1 MTDSVIV
8 VTGATSQ
15 IGFFL
20 IPGLIASG
28 YTVIGVSRKPLPE
41 YFVKLENHPKLQWST
56 FSALENT
63 LLNSSFILVSVGPLS
78 LAEKL
83 LNKFNPEQV
92 LAISTAS
99 IYFKQDSSEPEE
111 KALIA
116 GIQASEKLILA
127 WGEAE
132 QAGVTILRP
141 TLVYGCGLDQNLTRV
156 ASLIRRWGFLPIA
169 GSAKGLRQPVHAE
182 DITVLIAAL
191 LGHDKLASGIWPL
204 TGASS
209 LSYRQMMTAVFIAL
223 GKKPRFLPLSG
234 WLLTLLS
241 KFVSA
246 VHPAMIARQNLDLTL
261 EDNSA
266 QEQLGWSPRAFH
278 LLLSEIQPPTP

>member
-8 VTGATSQ
+8 VIGASSQ

-20 IPGLIASG
+20 IPELIASG

-41 YFVKLENHPKLQWST
+41 YFIELEKHPKLQWST
-56 FSALENT
+56 FNDLENT
-63 LLNSSFILVSVGPLS
+63 LVNSSFTLVSVGPLS
-78 LAEKL
+78 LTEKL
-83 LNKFNPEQV
+83 LNKFNPKQV

-99 IYFKQDSSEPEE
+99 IYFKQDSSESEE

-116 GIQASEKLILA
+116 GIQESEKSISS
-127 WGEAE
+127 WGQKLQTE
-132 QAGVTILRP
+132 VIILRP

-156 ASLIRRWGFLPIA
+156 ANLIRRWGFLPIA
-169 GSAKGLRQPVHAE
+169 GKAKGLRQPVHAE
-182 DITVLIAAL
+182 DIAVLIIAL
-191 LGHDKLASGIWPL
+191 LERDDLPSGIWPL

-209 LSYRQMMTAVFIAL
+209 LSYRQMMSAVFAAL
-223 GKKPRFLPLSG
+223 DKKPRFLPLAG
-234 WLLTLLS
+234 WLLTFLS

-246 VHPAMIARQNLDLTL
+246 VHPAMITRQNLDLTL

-266 QEQLGWSPRAFH
+266 QEQLGWSPRVFH
-278 LLLSEIQPPTP
+278 LLPSEIQPPTP